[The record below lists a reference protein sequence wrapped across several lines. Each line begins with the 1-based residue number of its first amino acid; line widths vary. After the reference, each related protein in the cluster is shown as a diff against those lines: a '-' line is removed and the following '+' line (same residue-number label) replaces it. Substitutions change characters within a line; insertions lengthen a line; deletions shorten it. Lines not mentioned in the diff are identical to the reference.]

1 MDGVLTLAL
10 LYGLACAIPVVAGYG
25 WTALQWG
32 EPVRPSRA
40 DFSWMIREIAAHAVI
55 FFLLLFGWWSV
66 PPARKRRQRDLAE
79 APRSDAVRNP
89 VILVH
94 GYSLNRAC
102 WTFLQTYL
110 HTRGWEWVWAI
121 NHRPRSSPI
130 PVYAKRLG
138 RAIERL
144 REKTGADQVDL
155 VCHSMGGVVAA
166 YALKEFGYAS
176 QVRRLVTLGTPWSG
190 TKTYIFGWRR
200 EAADMAENSEVIQSL
215 SDYEGDTV
223 ALWSRHDHLLV
234 PLESAAPDHAHTIE
248 LKHLGHLEMLTSAR
262 VFRMVADALQS
273 GGSDSI
279 EE

>member
-10 LYGLACAIPVVAGYG
+10 LYGLACSVPVVAGYG

-40 DFSWMIREIAAHAVI
+40 DVSWMIREIAAHGVI
-55 FFLLLFGWWSV
+55 LFMLLFGWWPKS
-66 PPARKRRQRDLAE
+66 PTRKRRQRDLAE
-79 APRSDAVRNP
+79 APRTDAIRNP
-89 VILVH
+89 VLLVH

-102 WTFLQTYL
+102 WTFFQTYL

-144 REKTGADQVDL
+144 REETGAEQVDL

-166 YALKEFGYAS
+166 YALKEFGYAPH
-176 QVRRLVTLGTPWSG
+176 VRRLITLGTPWSG
-190 TKTYIFGWRR
+190 TKTHIFGWLR
-200 EAADMAENSEVIQSL
+200 EAADMAEDSEVIAAL
-215 SDYEGDTV
+215 SDFEGDTV
-223 ALWSRHDHLLV
+223 AIWSRHDHLMF
-234 PLESAAPDHAHTIE
+234 PLASAAPDHAHTIE

-262 VFRMVADALQS
+262 VFRVVADALQS
-273 GGSDSI
+273 TDNTTT